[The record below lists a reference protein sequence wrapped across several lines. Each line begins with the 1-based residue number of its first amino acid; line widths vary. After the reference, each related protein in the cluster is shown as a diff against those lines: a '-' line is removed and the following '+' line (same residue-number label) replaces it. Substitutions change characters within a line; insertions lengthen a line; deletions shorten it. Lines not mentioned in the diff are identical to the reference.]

1 LTRYFMHL
9 RDSIDE
15 CLDPEGKEFDDMES
29 LRKAVIFTVRD
40 LMAGD
45 IREGIIDFRFRI
57 DAEDESGEI
66 VYSLPFK
73 HALSIVPE
81 EG

>member
-1 LTRYFMHL
+1 MHL

-81 EG
+81 VS